1 MKYISNSDNDTQNI
15 AVEFAK
21 KLNNSSV
28 IVLTGDLGTGKTR
41 FVQGIAKYFNLEHEV
56 CSPTF
61 TIVNE
66 YINNENNI
74 NLYHFDVYR
83 LSDSTDFMESVGT
96 EYFGKGICILEWGE
110 QIKDILPSSTIYI
123 TITKNLD
130 KGEDYREIEIKEGE
144 NI

>member
-15 AVEFAK
+15 AMEFAK
-21 KLNNSSV
+21 NLNNSSV

-41 FVQGIAKYFNLEHEV
+41 FVQGIAKHFNLEHEV

-66 YINNENNI
+66 YLNKENNI
-74 NLYHFDVYR
+74 NIYHFDVYR
-83 LSDSTDFMESVGT
+83 LSDSTDFIESVGT

-110 QIKDILPSSTIYI
+110 QIKDILPTSTIYV
-123 TITKNLD
+123 TIVKNLD
-130 KGEDYREIEIKEGE
+130 KGENYREIEIKEGE
-144 NI
+144 N

>member
-1 MKYISNSDNDTQNI
+1 MKYISNSDENTQNI
-15 AVEFAK
+15 AMNFAK
-21 KLNNSSV
+21 SLNNSSV

-41 FVQGIAKYFNLEHEV
+41 FVQGIARFFGVEHLV

-66 YINNENNI
+66 YINKETNTNI
-74 NLYHFDVYR
+74 YHFDVYR
-83 LSDSTDFMESVGT
+83 LTDSTDFIESVGT

-110 QIKDILPSSTIYI
+110 QIKDILPPNTIYV
-123 TITKNLD
+123 TIAKDLD
-130 KGEDYREIEIKEGE
+130 KGEGYREIEIKEGE

>member
-15 AVEFAK
+15 AMDFAK
-21 KLNNSSV
+21 TLNNSSV

-41 FVQGIAKYFNLEHEV
+41 FVQGVAKYFNLENKV

-74 NLYHFDVYR
+74 NIYHFDVYR
-83 LSDSTDFMESVGT
+83 LSDSTDFIESVGT

-110 QIKDILPSSTIYI
+110 QIKDILPASTIYV
-123 TITKNLD
+123 TITKDLD
-130 KGEDYREIEIKEGE
+130 KGENYREIEIKEGE
-144 NI
+144 N